1 MKFRVV
7 ISIIVFLLISQF
19 ISCSKTEIVQSG
31 KYSYETVK
39 GDPLNARIY
48 TLDNGLKIY
57 MTVYKDAPRIQA
69 MIPIRVG
76 SKNDPA
82 ESTGL
87 AHYLEHLL
95 FKGTNKYSTS
105 DFEKE
110 KPFLDEVVQ
119 LYEQHRQET
128 DSLTRRAIYAKID
141 SASYAASKYAI
152 AAEYD
157 KMLSVIGARGTNA
170 FTGNDLTCYIND
182 IPANNIRQW
191 LEIESERFR
200 NPVFRGFHTELEV
213 VYEEKNRALDSD
225 RRKQREALYA
235 GLWPT
240 HPYGTQSTLGTVEH
254 LKNPSIQNVYDYYY
268 TYYVPNNMAICLS
281 GDFDPDS
288 MIVMI
293 DETFGKLERKE
304 VPKWAPPVEKPISEP
319 VIKEVIGPDMESVVI
334 GFRFPG
340 VKSDEAELLLITDW
354 LMMNGV
360 AGIIDLNL
368 KQKQMVI
375 GPYSGTNILTDYS
388 GHFFGGRPRE
398 GQSLEDV
405 KDLLLAQV
413 DSLKAGAF
421 PDWLPGAAV
430 KNLKLNEI
438 RGHEQ
443 NWGRAD
449 DFMMTFINQQ
459 KWEDVVHKWDYREN
473 ITKQDIIEFANK
485 YYGDNYV
492 VVYKRTGEDPNVIKI
507 QKPPITPVELNR
519 DKESAFVKNIEEMEA
534 PDIQPVF
541 IDYDKDLIQ
550 LKMKKDIPI
559 LYKKNEEN
567 DLFSMHF
574 IAELGNNHNNKLGV
588 ALEYLT
594 YLGTSKYTPEEFKQE
609 LYKLGCSFGAR
620 SSEDRLRVYFS
631 GLNES
636 FDKGFE
642 LFEHLLADAQPNQE
656 ALDNLVKDILKKRT
670 DAKLN
675 KGTIL
680 FRAMYNYGVYG
691 VKSPYQNILSESEL
705 KSLTL
710 DELIDLVRQL
720 TNFEHRILYYGPL
733 SENQLIEKLNQHH
746 YVPDTFAPI
755 PEPAEF
761 TQLPM
766 TRNQVYVCHYDMK
779 QVEIIMLSKSVA
791 YNREN
796 IAVRTLFNE
805 YYGGNMS
812 SVVFQTLRESKALAY
827 SVRSSYRSPSR
838 LEEAHYIYAYIGTQA
853 DKSEE
858 ALSGLLVLLNEMAES
873 DNSFAD
879 SKNAIVK
886 QIQTERITKEAI
898 LWRYESAKRMGNDKY
913 DIREDVY
920 KQVPDITMDDV
931 RKFFDQYIKNKRYTF
946 LVLGDTNK
954 LDFNILKKFGT
965 IKQLNLEEVFSY

>member
-1 MKFRVV
+1 
-7 ISIIVFLLISQF
+7 
-19 ISCSKTEIVQSG
+19 
-31 KYSYETVK
+31 
-39 GDPLNARIY
+39 
-48 TLDNGLKIY
+48 
-57 MTVYKDAPRIQA
+57 
-69 MIPIRVG
+69 G

-95 FKGTNKYSTS
+95 FKGTDQYSTS
-105 DFEKE
+105 EFDKE
-110 KPFLDEVVQ
+110 KPLLDEVVQ

-128 DSLTRRAIYAKID
+128 DSLTRRAIYHKID
-141 SASYAASKYAI
+141 SLSYTASQYAI

-200 NPVFRGFHTELEV
+200 DPVFRGFHTELEV

-225 RRKQREALYA
+225 RRRQNESLYA

-254 LKNPSIQNVYDYYY
+254 LKNPSIQNVYDYYF

-281 GDFDPDS
+281 GDYDPDS

-293 DETFGKLERKE
+293 DETFGNLERKA
-304 VPKWAPPVEKPISEP
+304 VPKWEPPVEQPISEP
-319 VIKEVIGPDMESVVI
+319 VIKEVVGPDMESVVI

-340 VKSDEAELLLITDW
+340 VKSEEAELLLITDW

-368 KQKQMVI
+368 KQKQLVI
-375 GPYSGTNILTDYS
+375 GPYSSADFLTDYS

-398 GQSLEDV
+398 GQSLEEV

-421 PDWLPGAAV
+421 PDWLPSAAV

-438 RGHEQ
+438 RGYER

-449 DFMMTFINQQ
+449 DFMMAFINQQ
-459 KWEDVVHKWDYREN
+459 KWEDVVYKWDFREK
-473 ITKQDIIEFANK
+473 ITKQDIIDFANK
-485 YYGDNYV
+485 YYGNNYV
-492 VVYKRTGEDPNVIKI
+492 VVYKKTGENPNKIKI
-507 QKPPITPVELNR
+507 KKPPITPVELNR
-519 DKESAFVKNIEEMEA
+519 DKQSTFVKKIEEMEA
-534 PDIQPVF
+534 PNIQPVF
-541 IDYDKDLIQ
+541 IDYDKDLNQ

-559 LYKKNEEN
+559 LYKNNEEN
-567 DLFSMHF
+567 DLFSMHY
-574 IAELGNNHNNKLGV
+574 IAELGNNHNKKFGV

-609 LYKLGCSFGAR
+609 LYKLGCSFGAW

-636 FDKGFE
+636 FDKGFQ

-656 ALDNLVKDILKKRT
+656 ALDNLVTDILKKRDDT
-670 DAKLN
+670 KLN
-675 KGTIL
+675 KRTIL

-705 KSLTL
+705 KSLTP
-710 DELIDLVRQL
+710 DELIDLIRQL
-720 TNFEHRILYYGPL
+720 TNFEHRILYYGPF

-746 YVPDTFAPI
+746 YIPDTFAPI
-755 PEPAEF
+755 PEPVEF
-761 TQLPM
+761 TQLP
-766 TRNQVYVCHYDMK
+766 TPRNQVYVCHYDMQ
-779 QVEIIMLSKSVA
+779 QVEIIMLSKSVP

-827 SVRSSYRSPSR
+827 SVRSSYRSPSKP
-838 LEEAHYIYAYIGTQA
+838 EDAHYIYAYIGAQA
-853 DKSEE
+853 DKSED
-858 ALSGLLVLLNEMAES
+858 ALSGLLELLNEMAKSE
-873 DNSFAD
+873 NSFAD

-886 QIQTERITKEAI
+886 KIQTERITKGAI

-920 KQVPDITMDDV
+920 KQVPNLTMDDV
-931 RKFFDQYIKNKRYTF
+931 RKFFAQYIKDKKYTF

-954 LDFNILKKFGT
+954 LDFNILKKYGAV
-965 IKQLNLEEVFSY
+965 KQLSLEEVFGY